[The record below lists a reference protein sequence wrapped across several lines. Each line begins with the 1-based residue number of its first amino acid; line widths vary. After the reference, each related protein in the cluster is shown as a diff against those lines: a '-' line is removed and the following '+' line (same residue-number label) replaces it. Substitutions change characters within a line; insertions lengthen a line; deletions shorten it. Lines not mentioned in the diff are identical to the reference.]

1 MLPPWRPVAAGKDQ
15 HFARR
20 AAPRTT
26 QHLGF
31 DNSDG
36 HDKSLSPYDD
46 AFIIAEAAKQGAY
59 QPLRFGSKRA
69 ISLTDASP

>member
-1 MLPPWRPVAAGKDQ
+1 MLPPGRPVAAGKDQ

-26 QHLGF
+26 EHLGF

-36 HDKSLSPYDD
+36 HDKNLSRYND
-46 AFIIAEAAKQGAY
+46 ALIIAEAAKQGAY
-59 QPLRFGSKRA
+59 QALIFG
-69 ISLTDASP
+69 